1 MTVAKAAQLEPAAAG
16 AGEAVAATGRGDVGV
31 FLGAVATMMRQT
43 VERFEDTVGR
53 ISEMVMTRS
62 ARPDR
67 DLVVALQDFDRLQQE
82 FAALNDV
89 IAYFSVTASG
99 HIAGEQWEHHGRQA
113 IAAINV
119 ADLRDRMLDHLRGA
133 RLDLGIAEEGSN
145 DVVF

>member
-16 AGEAVAATGRGDVGV
+16 AGEAAAGRGDVGV

-53 ISEMVMTRS
+53 ISELVMTRS

-67 DLVVALQDFDRLQQE
+67 ELVVALQDFDRLQQE
-82 FAALNDV
+82 FAALGDV
-89 IAYFSVTASG
+89 IAYFSATTNG
-99 HIAGEQWEHHGRQA
+99 QIAGEQWEHHGRQA

-119 ADLRDRMLDHLRGA
+119 ADLRDRLLDHLRSA
-133 RLDLGIAEEGSN
+133 RLDLGIAAEDSQ